1 MRSSRKNPGLWR
13 VLRSWIIHSL
23 IRVMLVIYSAALK
36 LAKLMSPKKRR
47 VQDGGLD
54 ILLTGTFHSENWI
67 KSHLWPLSLST
78 RVKRI
83 RMVAT
88 SPVPVLDKVEGVYPP
103 QWLVRIGGEVP
114 ARLLMFLC
122 TGWRTRP
129 DIVGGFHLLLTGMAA
144 AFVGKAI
151 GARSLYI
158 CGGGPAEVAAGGIM
172 SENRLFQKLET
183 ADPIVE
189 RRLLRIVSEFDFV
202 ITMGQR
208 SAQYFRDHGV
218 NSNFFVISGGRD
230 GQRFHPDGRFQH
242 HAPATDVVFT
252 GRLAA
257 IKRVDLFLRAVA
269 EVARELPE
277 LRAAIIGEGPLEPEL
292 KHLAHELGI
301 GGNVIFAG
309 QQRCV
314 EAWLAH
320 SRVLVLTSDS
330 EGLSLAL
337 MEAMLCGLPAVV
349 SDVGDL
355 CELVIDNINGYL
367 ITERTPSAFAER
379 ILQLLKSP
387 ESLAQ
392 FSIAARQSAQRF
404 DVHAA
409 GELWDHALAPEF
421 LQGQVGRTHAV
432 VAQVKS
438 TTQKG
443 VL

>member
-1 MRSSRKNPGLWR
+1 MPNSPTNPGLLHI
-13 VLRSWIIHSL
+13 LRRWTFHRL
-23 IRVMLVIYSAALK
+23 IRGMLILYSVGLR
-36 LAKLMSPKKRR
+36 LAKLTSQKTRP

-103 QWLVRIGGEVP
+103 QWLARISGEVP
-114 ARLLMFLC
+114 ARLLMFLW

-129 DIVGGFHLLLTGMAA
+129 DIVGGFHLLLNGMVA
-144 AFVGKAI
+144 AFLGKAI

-158 CGGGPAEVAAGGIM
+158 CGGGPAEVADGGIM

-183 ADPIVE
+183 ADPVVE
-189 RRLLRIVSEFDFV
+189 RRLLRVVSEFDLV

-218 NSNFFVISGGRD
+218 KSNFFVISGGRD

-257 IKRVDLFLRAVA
+257 IKRVDIFLRAVA
-269 EVARELPE
+269 EVARELPDV
-277 LRAAIIGEGPLEPEL
+277 RAAIIGEGPLEPEL
-292 KHLAHELGI
+292 KQLAHELGI
-301 GGNVIFAG
+301 ESNVLFAG
-309 QQRCV
+309 QQSCV
-314 EAWLAH
+314 EGWL
-320 SRVLVLTSDS
+320 SNSKLFVLTSDS

-355 CELVIDNINGYL
+355 CELVSDNINGYL
-367 ITERTPSAFAER
+367 ITERTPSPFAER
-379 ILQLLKSP
+379 ILQLLKNP
-387 ESLAQ
+387 ERLEQ
-392 FSIAARQSAQRF
+392 FSILARRSAERF
-404 DVHAA
+404 DVHAS
-409 GELWDHALAPEF
+409 GELWDHALAPE
-421 LQGQVGRTHAV
+421 LLHGQVGQTHSM
-432 VAQVKS
+432 VAPVES